1 MIIINLLIFY
11 ESILIVRII
20 LSWIKVDQNQPFM
33 QFIYKI
39 TEPVLK
45 PIRNILPAENLG
57 FDFSPIIVFI
67 IIEFLK
73 GFFRRSFYM
82 GY

>member
-1 MIIINLLIFY
+1 MIIINLLILY
-11 ESILIVRII
+11 ETILIVRII
-20 LSWIKVDQNQPFM
+20 LSWIKVDHNQPFM

-45 PIRNILPAENLG
+45 PIRRLLPIESLG

-73 GFFRRSFYM
+73 SFFRRGFYT

>member
-1 MIIINLLIFY
+1 MIIINLLILY
-11 ESILIVRII
+11 ETILIVRII
-20 LSWIKVDQNQPFM
+20 LSWIKVDHNQPFM

-45 PIRNILPAENLG
+45 PIRKFLPTESLG

-73 GFFRRSFYM
+73 NFFRRGFYT